1 MIKKEINT
9 FFKGNTSI
17 NWNER
22 YSNNISPFQKLVLEE
37 LTKEFKSRMIDFL
50 SSPEFEHLW
59 FNYGRPTCSKA
70 VEKAIIDNSG
80 DILVA
85 MFGGL
90 FSDMI
95 MRFKQQLM
103 ERRY

>member
-50 SSPEFEHLW
+50 SSSEFEHLW
-59 FNYGRPTCSKA
+59 LNYGRPTCSKA

>member
-1 MIKKEINT
+1 MGRNDKKEINT

-59 FNYGRPTCSKA
+59 F
-70 VEKAIIDNSG
+70 
-80 DILVA
+80 
-85 MFGGL
+85 
-90 FSDMI
+90 I
-95 MRFKQQLM
+95 MEDLLA
-103 ERRY
+103 RRLWRKL